1 MSVNSDKDYSAHIN
15 LIVKNLSEIKNSVQ
29 VWNFGIIELFQFFHI
44 WNPIELSPTG
54 LLKLKEVQTDL
65 SKTVGWRWKLLS
77 NSLSQL
83 DYSSA
88 VLGKM
93 VKFILLLQKSSHL
106 HMYLKTWWHPLERI
120 FGYEVNLV
128 QVSCMVGLMNY
139 E

>member
-54 LLKLKEVQTDL
+54 LLKWKEVQTDL

-106 HMYLKTWWHPLERI
+106 HMYLKTWWQPLERI

-128 QVSCMVGLMNY
+128 QVSCMMGLMNY
-139 E
+139 Q

>member
-29 VWNFGIIELFQFFHI
+29 VWNFGVIELFQFFHI

-65 SKTVGWRWKLLS
+65 SKTVCWRWKLLS

-106 HMYLKTWWHPLERI
+106 HMYLKTWWQPLERI

-128 QVSCMVGLMNY
+128 QVSCMIGLMNY